1 MDIGSV
7 GVASFDLNGYSQ
19 TIGAL
24 TRVAAQTA
32 TVTNTSLA
40 LSTLTINV
48 AANDGGILTGD
59 WTYAGQITGN
69 LALVKSGAGIQL
81 LSGANFYTGGTTV
94 TAGTLRIGSATA
106 LGGNTGFNGALTV
119 NGGTFDIFGT
129 GSAAIGAL
137 AGSGGVITDSGL
149 LAGGSVLSTF
159 ATTDSAF
166 AGAIND
172 GLFRGLS
179 FFKDGSGVLTLTGTS
194 NYSGVTNVYAGALNL
209 GSSAGLGSAAGAT
222 VISAGAALG
231 VFGGI
236 TSNEPLSL
244 AGSGF
249 GAGVLRNLSGNNTL
263 GGAIV
268 MNGASLFGSDAG
280 TLTLGGAVSSA
291 NYALTLSGNG
301 DLVLSGAVSLGTA
314 GLTKSGLGVAT
325 LGAANS
331 FSGATVVT
339 AGALRLAHA
348 GAMGSS
354 SALTVAAGAGLQL
367 AGNITYLGIN
377 ATSPLLQNISGNNA
391 WSVSLR
397 PANGGALTLRSDAG
411 VLTLNGPGGSLN
423 AQSPDSV
430 NRALVLTGAGDGSL
444 ATVFGNAASF
454 TKSGAGVWT
463 FDSAQTYSLE
473 TAIDGGT
480 IKAGASNVFSVNSA
494 IRLANVA
501 GAQLDLNGTTQ
512 SIATL
517 EGAGATGGAVLLGLN
532 GELTV
537 GANSAFGGDVDGSGT
552 SKLIKS
558 GSGAFTMGPTSDLTG
573 TVAVNVNG
581 GSLFFGGNAG
591 VNVTANV
598 ASSAIL
604 GGSGTLL
611 GTVNVANGG
620 KVQAGNGV
628 SGSLAITNLVLGS
641 AVSDL
646 STLQFRNIDRG
657 AQASVMNIGT
667 LTANGGVGSVSI
679 AAFNGGALVNGT
691 YDLINF
697 TTAVTDFTVFTVG
710 SISGLGGRQ
719 SGTLV
724 TSNANKLSVLVS
736 GNSVRW
742 QGEVGV
748 TPDNV
753 WYVPNAVPGNG
764 PLNLRV
770 VPGNAPTD
778 FQANDAIVFNDL
790 ALNGTVVISD
800 GNVSPSSLTIDNSAV
815 TYAFSGANG
824 ITGATG
830 IVKNGTGTATFA
842 NIGNAFTGGVTL
854 NAGTLTFTSSQ
865 TIAGGIVSAVGT
877 ILKTSSAGVRLK
889 KPRNNNK
896 ICRQL
901 VRRLAGIHPSG
912 SL

>member
-1 MDIGSV
+1 MG
-7 GVASFDLNGYSQ
+7 
-19 TIGAL
+19 
-24 TRVAAQTA
+24 
-32 TVTNTSLA
+32 
-40 LSTLTINV
+40 NV
-48 AANDGGILTGD
+48 N
-59 WTYAGQITGN
+59 
-69 LALVKSGAGIQL
+69 
-81 LSGANFYTGGTTV
+81 
-94 TAGTLRIGSATA
+94 A
-106 LGGNTGFNGALTV
+106 LGGDTGFNGALTV
-119 NGGTFDIFGT
+119 NGGTLDIFGV
-129 GSAAIGAL
+129 GNASIGTL
-137 AGSGGVITDSGL
+137 SGAGGTISDSGL
-149 LAGGSVLSTF
+149 FSGSSVVSTYSLA
-159 ATTDSAF
+159 DSAY

-172 GLFRGLS
+172 GNFRALS
-179 FFKDGSGVLTLTGTS
+179 LYKDGTGILTLTGAS
-194 NYSGVTNVYAGALNL
+194 NYSGVTKVFEGAVRL
-209 GSSAGLGSAAGAT
+209 GSNAGLGSAAGAT
-222 VISAGAALG
+222 VVSSGAAVQVSG
-231 VFGGI
+231 NIVSSEPFTVAGTG
-236 TSNEPLSL
+236 TS
-244 AGSGF
+244 ATT
-249 GAGVLRNLSGNNTL
+249 GVLRNISGTNTL
-263 GGAIV
+263 GGAV
-268 MNGASLFGSDAG
+268 TLGADSLFGSDAG

-423 AQSPDSV
+423 AQSPDGV

-463 FDSAQTYSLE
+463 FDSAQAYTIE

-581 GSLFFGGNAG
+581 GSLFFGGNAR

-724 TSNANKLSVLVS
+724 TSNASTAA
-736 GNSVRW
+736 R
-742 QGEVGV
+742 
-748 TPDNV
+748 
-753 WYVPNAVPGNG
+753 
-764 PLNLRV
+764 
-770 VPGNAPTD
+770 
-778 FQANDAIVFNDL
+778 
-790 ALNGTVVISD
+790 
-800 GNVSPSSLTIDNSAV
+800 SSMVLTI
-815 TYAFSGANG
+815 
-824 ITGATG
+824 
-830 IVKNGTGTATFA
+830 
-842 NIGNAFTGGVTL
+842 
-854 NAGTLTFTSSQ
+854 
-865 TIAGGIVSAVGT
+865 
-877 ILKTSSAGVRLK
+877 
-889 KPRNNNK
+889 
-896 ICRQL
+896 
-901 VRRLAGIHPSG
+901 
-912 SL
+912 

>member
-1 MDIGSV
+1 MMARKHLAMMI
-7 GVASFDLNGYSQ
+7 
-19 TIGAL
+19 T
-24 TRVAAQTA
+24 AAA
-32 TVTNTSLA
+32 FRIEPA
-40 LSTLTINV
+40 
-48 AANDGGILTGD
+48 
-59 WTYAGQITGN
+59 
-69 LALVKSGAGIQL
+69 
-81 LSGANFYTGGTTV
+81 
-94 TAGTLRIGSATA
+94 TLRQR
-106 LGGNTGFNGALTV
+106 LQQR
-119 NGGTFDIFGT
+119 
-129 GSAAIGAL
+129 AL
-137 AGSGGVITDSGL
+137 A
-149 LAGGSVLSTF
+149 
-159 ATTDSAF
+159 
-166 AGAIND
+166 
-172 GLFRGLS
+172 
-179 FFKDGSGVLTLTGTS
+179 
-194 NYSGVTNVYAGALNL
+194 
-209 GSSAGLGSAAGAT
+209 
-222 VISAGAALG
+222 
-231 VFGGI
+231 
-236 TSNEPLSL
+236 
-244 AGSGF
+244 
-249 GAGVLRNLSGNNTL
+249 
-263 GGAIV
+263 
-268 MNGASLFGSDAG
+268 
-280 TLTLGGAVSSA
+280 
-291 NYALTLSGNG
+291 
-301 DLVLSGAVSLGTA
+301 
-314 GLTKSGLGVAT
+314 
-325 LGAANS
+325 
-331 FSGATVVT
+331 
-339 AGALRLAHA
+339 
-348 GAMGSS
+348 
-354 SALTVAAGAGLQL
+354 VAAGAGLQL

-423 AQSPDSV
+423 AQSPDGV

-463 FDSAQTYSLE
+463 FDSAQAYAIE

-512 SIATL
+512 SVATL

-581 GSLFFGGNAG
+581 GTLFFGGNAG
-591 VNVTANV
+591 ANVTANV

-620 KVQAGNGV
+620 MVQAGNGV

-657 AQASVMNIGT
+657 ALASVMNIGT

-724 TSNANKLSVLVS
+724 TSNANKLSVLVA

-770 VPGNAPTD
+770 VPGDTPTD

-800 GNVSPSSLTIDNSAV
+800 GNVSPSSLTIDNS
-815 TYAFSGANG
+815 TLRPYAFSGGFG
-824 ITGATG
+824 ITGA
-830 IVKNGTGTATFA
+830 
-842 NIGNAFTGGVTL
+842 
-854 NAGTLTFTSSQ
+854 
-865 TIAGGIVSAVGT
+865 
-877 ILKTSSAGVRLK
+877 
-889 KPRNNNK
+889 
-896 ICRQL
+896 
-901 VRRLAGIHPSG
+901 
-912 SL
+912 